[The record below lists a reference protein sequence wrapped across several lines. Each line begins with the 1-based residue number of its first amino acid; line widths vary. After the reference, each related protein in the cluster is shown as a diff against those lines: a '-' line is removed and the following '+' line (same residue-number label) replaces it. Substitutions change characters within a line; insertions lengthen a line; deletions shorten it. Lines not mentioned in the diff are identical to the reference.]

1 MKKWIFPLV
10 LFVLNLIFAILFL
23 TPSIV
28 QSLPQFMLWIRDL
41 INITLTGLSKLLHLP
56 TFKIDGIENYVVA
69 NSISLFI
76 INTLIVI
83 IYFIVYYFAHK
94 KYLKRHKVS
103 ANEAILPKSEF
114 DPVLFEK
121 RVPIFRLVFMWVP
134 LNLWLLYFFLLNSKE
149 MQQNFQAKMPKMYA
163 LFAQNFEFY
172 QTNMLPLIEKDDA
185 IKFTILFVGLFVCGF
200 IYWMIFSIFA
210 LFLKK
215 PIAKAKAK
223 RALREHERRLNA
235 CQAEE
240 VFIENS
246 DILEHAKFLHS
257 KSIVETIATID
268 IKQINEDNKNKQNY
282 FDDLA
287 HGIVDLGVENAKK
300 IHEVPKPITEKKP
313 LRVILSSLDKSYDTN
328 HVEIAEVKEIK
339 EEVPEK
345 KAEEPSI
352 VFEDRFDVLNEA
364 PYQVKEEKKE
374 IEKENLE
381 KKEEI
386 KPLNPTKLRK
396 PVKVVPVNPK
406 NIPLK
411 DLISEEDVIE
421 VPGDKND

>member
-1 MKKWIFPLV
+1 MKKWIFPLI
-10 LFVLNLIFAILFL
+10 LFVLELIFAILFL

-28 QSLPQFMLWIRDL
+28 QALPQFMLWIRDL
-41 INITLTGLSKLLHLP
+41 INVSLTGISKLLHLP
-56 TFKIDGIENYVVA
+56 TFKVDGVENYVVA
-69 NSISLFI
+69 NGISLFI
-76 INTLIVI
+76 VNALVII
-83 IYFIVYYFAHK
+83 IYFIVYYFVHK
-94 KYLKRHKVS
+94 KHLKRKKSS
-103 ANEAILPKSEF
+103 ANETILPKSEF

-134 LNLWLLYFFLLNSKE
+134 LNLWLVYFFLLNSKE
-149 MQQNFQAKMPKMYA
+149 MQGNLQTKMPKLYA

-172 QTNMLPLIEKDDA
+172 QANVMPLLEKEDA
-185 IKFTILFVGLFVCGF
+185 IKFAILVVGLFVCGF
-200 IYWMIFSIFA
+200 LYWMIFSIFA

-215 PIAKAKAK
+215 PMAKAKAK

-287 HGIVDLGVENAKK
+287 HGIVDLGVENTKK

-328 HVEIAEVKEIK
+328 NIEIPEVKE
-339 EEVPEK
+339 EK
-345 KAEEPSI
+345 VVKIEEPTI
-352 VFEDRFDVLNEA
+352 VFESRFDVLNEA
-364 PYQVKEEKKE
+364 PTKEKSEEKETVETEKKE
-374 IEKENLE
+374 GV
-381 KKEEI
+381 
-386 KPLNPTKLRK
+386 KPLNPQNLRK

-411 DLISEEDVIE
+411 ELVSEEIIE
-421 VPGDKND
+421 VEGDKND

>member
-10 LFVLNLIFAILFL
+10 LFVLNLVFAILFL

-28 QSLPQFMLWIRDL
+28 QVLPQFMLWIRD
-41 INITLTGLSKLLHLP
+41 IISISLTGLSKLLHLP
-56 TFKIDGIENYVVA
+56 TFIVDGTENYVVA
-69 NSISLFI
+69 NGISLFI
-76 INTLIVI
+76 INALIIIVYFI
-83 IYFIVYYFAHK
+83 IYYFVHK
-94 KYLKRHKVS
+94 KHLKRQKS
-103 ANEAILPKSEF
+103 PANEAILPKSEF

-149 MQQNFQAKMPKMYA
+149 MQQSFQEKMPKMYA

-172 QTNMLPLIEKDDA
+172 QANMLPLLEKDDA
-185 IKFTILFVGLFVCGF
+185 IRFAILFIGLFVCGF

-210 LFLKK
+210 LFFKK

-223 RALREHERRLNA
+223 RALREHEKRLNA
-235 CQAEE
+235 CQSEE

-257 KSIVETIATID
+257 KSVVETIATID

-313 LRVILSSLDKSYDTN
+313 LRVILSSLDKSYDIN
-328 HVEIAEVKEIK
+328 KVEIAEVKE
-339 EEVPEK
+339 EAPK
-345 KAEEPSI
+345 KKVEEPTI
-352 VFEDRFDVLNEA
+352 IFENRFDVLNEA
-364 PYQVKEEKKE
+364 PYQEKEEKKE
-374 IEKENLE
+374 NVEIE
-381 KKEEI
+381 KKEEV
-386 KPLNPTKLRK
+386 KPLNPKGLRK
-396 PVKVVPVNPK
+396 PVKVVPVSPK

-411 DLISEEDVIE
+411 EFISEEEVIE

>member
-10 LFVLNLIFAILFL
+10 LFILNLIFAILFL

-28 QSLPQFMLWIRDL
+28 EVLPQFMLWIRDI
-41 INITLTGLSKLLHLP
+41 INISLTGISKLLHLP
-56 TFKIDGIENYVVA
+56 TFKVDGTENYVVA
-69 NSISLFI
+69 NGISLFI
-76 INTLIVI
+76 VNALII
-83 IYFIVYYFAHK
+83 IVYFIVYYFVHK
-94 KYLKRHKVS
+94 RHLKRQKVPAS
-103 ANEAILPKSEF
+103 EAILPKSEF

-149 MQQNFQAKMPKMYA
+149 MQQSFQEKMPNMYA

-172 QTNMLPLIEKDDA
+172 QANMLPLIEKDDA

-210 LFLKK
+210 VFFKK
-215 PIAKAKAK
+215 PMAKAKAK

-257 KSIVETIATID
+257 KSVVETIATID

-313 LRVILSSLDKSYDTN
+313 LRVILSSLDKSYDVDK
-328 HVEIAEVKEIK
+328 VEITEVKEEQPKPII
-339 EEVPEK
+339 
-345 KAEEPSI
+345 EEPTI
-352 VFEDRFDVLNEA
+352 VFENRFDVLNET
-364 PYQVKEEKKE
+364 PYQEKDKKKENEEKKV
-374 IEKENLE
+374 EKI
-381 KKEEI
+381 EEI
-386 KPLNPTKLRK
+386 KPLNPKSLRK